1 MIIELISIGY
11 AVCSMIGWG
20 FGDFLAKTV
29 LRIVGPYRLTLYT
42 QLLCLALA
50 SLLAAV
56 FPPPIPSSLAT
67 IALIIATGICSFS
80 ALFFFYR
87 GLALGKA
94 SIVTPIVST
103 SSVIAVGLS
112 FAILGE
118 ALNFPQT
125 LCIAAA
131 IAGVLII
138 TGSPDSRR
146 LSSAGIPYA
155 VASMFSIGLVSLLIK
170 VLSADIGEIAVLFFS
185 RLVVVSILLLIA
197 PFVQGSL
204 RRQVNEKPPIKSILI
219 IGVAEFVGF
228 FAFITG
234 MGVGLVSIVTPLS
247 ETSPAVTVVLAHL
260 FLRERLTQIQKIGVV
275 MVIGAIVLLSIAST

>member
-11 AVCSMIGWG
+11 AVCSMASWG
-20 FGDFLAKTV
+20 FGDFLAKKV
-29 LRIVGPYRLTLYT
+29 LRIVGPYRLMLYT

-56 FPPPIPSSLAT
+56 FPPPIPSSSAT

-94 SIVTPIVST
+94 SIVTPIVSA
-103 SSVIAVGLS
+103 SSVIAIALS

-118 ALNFPQT
+118 ALTFPQT

-131 IAGVLII
+131 VAGVLII
-138 TGSPDSRR
+138 TGRPNSRR
-146 LSSAGIPYA
+146 LSSAGVPYA
-155 VASMFSIGLVSLLIK
+155 VVSMFSIGLVSLLIK

-185 RLVVVSILLLIA
+185 RLSVVSILLVIA
-197 PFVQGSL
+197 PFAQGSL
-204 RRQVNEKPPIKSILI
+204 RGQVNEKPPIKSILVI
-219 IGVAEFVGF
+219 SVAEFVGF

-234 MGVGLVSIVTPLS
+234 TGVGLVSIVTPLS

-260 FLRERLTQIQKIGVV
+260 FLRERLTRIQKIGLL
-275 MVIGAIVLLSIAST
+275 MVTGAIVLLSIAST